1 MRSPAGWIVSG
12 YLYDR
17 YEGLPPP
24 GSPLETIFLIVY
36 RERQKSEVLAVKAQ
50 VQSLI
55 LLVQQMAGS
64 SGSAKPAIKAY
75 EAYTD
80 HMLPVEKQAE
90 ELSDDHKRL
99 KEFVKHKG
107 VINTSHLMQQRIA
120 QGVQKAERKARK
132 LRPQKS
138 R

>member
-1 MRSPAGWIVSG
+1 VRSPVGWVVSG

-17 YEGLPPP
+17 YQGLPPP
-24 GSPLETIFLIVY
+24 GSHLETIFLLVY

-55 LLVQQMAGS
+55 LLVQQMAGNS
-64 SGSAKPAIKAY
+64 SAAKPAITAY

-80 HMLPVEKQAE
+80 HMMPVEKQDN
-90 ELSDDHKRL
+90 ELSEETKRL
-99 KEFVKHKG
+99 KEFVRYKG
-107 VINTSHLMQQRIA
+107 RINTSHILEQRIA
-120 QGVQKAERKARK
+120 QGAQKAERKARR
-132 LRPQKS
+132 LRPQKA